1 MELVDRSVP
10 PLPFRFPD
18 ASSAAWAAAMLEL
31 VLLRAAPLKVVAP
44 AKQFAEVESTRGF
57 SPSAN
62 AAPASATPEAMA
74 TLNDSPIGAA
84 LVITVPAL
92 TTIYSRLTADDR
104 TFYLNFYH

>member
-18 ASSAAWAAAMLEL
+18 ASSAAWAAAMLEF

-92 TTIYSRLTADDR
+92 TTIYSR
-104 TFYLNFYH
+104 